1 MASPNEA
8 VNQLRDKAKE
18 FYTKGF
24 EPLTEK
30 RQANFHYFFQKRPTR
45 TAIIDAK
52 FDFDANP
59 VNATKYL
66 KQAVNGPDKEV

>member
-1 MASPNEA
+1 
-8 VNQLRDKAKE
+8 
-18 FYTKGF
+18 
-24 EPLTEK
+24 LTEK
-30 RQANFHYFFQKRPTR
+30 RQANFHYFFQKSTTR
-45 TAIIDAK
+45 TAIIDAR